1 VTERRVPFHQVVEQQ
16 LRERLDSR
24 DLRPGDLLPSEAA
37 LQKEHDVSRSVVRQA
52 LATREAEG
60 LIHKVR
66 GRGSVVA
73 EHREV
78 HRDIRRVGLTLA
90 TEADRGEVTTRVTS
104 FEVVPRPDH
113 LVSIAGDRVL
123 RLGRLRSIDGVVLSF
138 IRTWLPVDVAEVLG
152 EDDLADASLHQ
163 LLGERLDR
171 HVVGGHH
178 QIRAVQA
185 TDDLAHRLGV
195 ATGAPLLLLEGQ
207 SVDASGHVVEEF
219 STWHRGDLATFDVD
233 AAPPSARDT
242 LAREVRAEADPIDAL
257 ARTARDLLGQVERLR
272 H

>member
-1 VTERRVPFHQVVEQQ
+1 MEEQ
-16 LRERLDSR
+16 LRERLESR

-52 LATREAEG
+52 LATLEADG

-78 HRDIRRVGLTLA
+78 HRDIRRAGLTLA
-90 TEADRGEVTTRVTS
+90 TGTDRGEVTTRVTS
-104 FEVVPRPDH
+104 FELVPRPDH
-113 LVSIAGDRVL
+113 LVSIEGDRVL
-123 RLGRLRSIDGVVLSF
+123 RLGRLRSIEGVVLSF
-138 IRTWLPVDVAEVLG
+138 IRTWLPADVAEVLTA
-152 EDDLADASLHQ
+152 DDLVDASLHE

-171 HVVGGHH
+171 HVVGGRN

-185 TDDLAHRLGV
+185 TEDLAGRLGV
-195 ATGAPLLLLEGQ
+195 PVGAPLLLLEGQ
-207 SVDASGHVVEEF
+207 SVDATGRVLEEF

-233 AAPPSARDT
+233 ATPPSARD
-242 LAREVRAEADPIDAL
+242 AHGRGPRGEVDPIDAL
-257 ARTARDLLGQVERLR
+257 TRTARDLLDQVERLR
-272 H
+272 P